1 MRTLLFLLLQ
11 MCLNGKCVSE
21 EENSLDYGGG
31 GGDEFLQRTGT
42 AIISTTFGQPPSPP
56 LRFPPPSA
64 RLSSLL
70 QPCTLFLSPPL
81 KRTVSREFRPIF
93 FCAQKTLPGLH
104 KIRLKLLTFSFSRRY
119 SITKLENRV
128 QSTTTWTHI
137 FCETVLPVH
146 MGPR

>member
-56 LRFPPPSA
+56 LRFPPPQHASLA
-64 RLSSLL
+64 FFNPVLSFSL
-70 QPCTLFLSPPL
+70 PPL
-81 KRTVSREFRPIF
+81 NGQCHENFDLYFFALKR
-93 FCAQKTLPGLH
+93 LYLG
-104 KIRLKLLTFSFSRRY
+104 
-119 SITKLENRV
+119 
-128 QSTTTWTHI
+128 STRS
-137 FCETVLPVH
+137 
-146 MGPR
+146 G